1 MAAIHSTSRQTLT
14 RSYGIGL
21 RARTSSRALIPAPTP
36 SSATFLSTSSGW
48 SYTCP
53 RSLQKE
59 SISIASIRSLPV
71 CATGGRRLHS
81 TNAAVAEREQ
91 ETENEIEQ
99 GYDGEQVMSG
109 EQDVVEPIFQRASA
123 SATDQLSEMVPK
135 ADRARESP
143 AVRNARK
150 LIDNL
155 HRQGTTRRPHVSVHE
170 LEIIFAALMEESL
183 ALPQPSL
190 QELASSGTATIAAE
204 ASDSALQAALSV
216 LDCLQHFRSQRSS
229 TIYDLLI
236 RQCMLHGYPDKAAMV
251 YVGLI
256 EEWILEGRL
265 AEGGDLEE
273 FAEGGLPADQIV
285 ANMNAVREQRKEGL
299 SEVDQLSTTIDT
311 PSAAETLGTRESK
324 RRAASIASRM
334 NGWFEGIRSWRLPGE
349 VIAPLDR
356 IRLWHPKKLALKEK
370 MKNFPMPMPM
380 SPPRTIPTPTL
391 NLLTVILD
399 GLNFER
405 ELVQQ
410 ELWGKREYVA
420 KRPIEFERCSRALA
434 YLANTILSRTLPI
447 TALARLMKAFRS
459 LPSSPPVYPENL
471 KDDGMTTLD
480 KEVYSAHIQCQQA
493 LYSLIM
499 APPALRW
506 RQASRGS
513 LYRLQPMD
521 IIAANS
527 LLAWGLQV
535 LHKPFF
541 IDKLFSYFKE
551 SFGLSQL
558 TEATRNVLLRFGRR
572 ARDRQNREKRL
583 SETDIPGKDRLNAP
597 PNVSTEQWKVYFQR
611 HLVQPATEGESA
623 TVQMLAA
630 AEAVDPF
637 IYESAPYIRNQA
649 DLHRMTA
656 YIQHLTKTT
665 QWEKL
670 SKFIYTLVP
679 YLDTVAYPEL
689 AADSTSPAIM
699 QELKRRQSLARDA
712 LLLPPRIYVLI
723 LGALQQAGKT
733 GLAERVFHIAHRSS
747 QLSIQAATRSAS
759 RSPSSSPGGSTVQS
773 GSRNPPWFLPEH
785 AYTSMIVMYNDEQ
798 RKGNTDHA
806 RAGQTMDSSSP
817 PRQKRV
823 IKGWG
828 MERGVNR
835 NTDYAAV
842 ARTMS
847 YRIYVQALSAA
858 YHTRQDYEYPPAT
871 PDWIRSVYSDY
882 LDPPVL
888 DDKLFHAY
896 SLGLFRHRPRTE
908 DDLKRSSDRKLDDVV
923 ADLEDVMR
931 EMKVWRVRFPW
942 VVKQKYEW
950 LKGERQA
957 RLRQREEKRA
967 DPQGK
972 RVL

>member
-1 MAAIHSTSRQTLT
+1 MQRESL
-14 RSYGIGL
+14 
-21 RARTSSRALIPAPTP
+21 
-36 SSATFLSTSSGW
+36 SSASL
-48 SYTCP
+48 
-53 RSLQKE
+53 RSL
-59 SISIASIRSLPV
+59 AV
-71 CATGGRRLHS
+71 CRNGGRRFAS

-91 ETENEIEQ
+91 ESENEIEQ
-99 GYDGEQVMSG
+99 DGFDAERVMTGEQNLAELAELKGSVSG
-109 EQDVVEPIFQRASA
+109 
-123 SATDQLSEMVPK
+123 TDEAHSMMPH
-135 ADRARESP
+135 DNMPSESP
-143 AVRNARK
+143 AVKNASR
-150 LIDNL
+150 IIADL
-155 HRQGTTRRPHVSVHE
+155 HQQRVTRRPHVSVHH
-170 LEIIFAALMEESL
+170 LETIFAALMEESL
-183 ALPQPSL
+183 ALPPACSQAPS
-190 QELASSGTATIAAE
+190 SSGTVTGGATAQ
-204 ASDSALQAALSV
+204 DSALRAALSL
-216 LDCLQHFRSQRSS
+216 LDSLQHFRLQRSA

-285 ANMNAVREQRKEGL
+285 ANMNAVREQRKEGVL
-299 SEVDQLSTTIDT
+299 EADQLVSTYDT
-311 PSAAETLGTRESK
+311 APAADAQEMMRESK

-391 NLLTVILD
+391 DLLTVVLD

-410 ELWGKREYVA
+410 EAWGKREYLA
-420 KRPIEFERCSRALA
+420 KRPIEFERCARALA

-471 KDDGMTTLD
+471 KDGGMTTLD

-558 TEATRNVLLRFGRR
+558 TEATRNILLRFGRR

-583 SETDIPGKDRLNAP
+583 SETDVQGKELLNAP
-597 PNVSTEQWKVYFQR
+597 SNVSTEQWKVYFQR
-611 HLVQPATEGESA
+611 HLVQPASREESA
-623 TVQMLAA
+623 TVQLLAA
-630 AEAVDPF
+630 AEGVDPF
-637 IYESAPYIRNQA
+637 IYDSAPYIRTQA

-656 YIQHLTKTT
+656 YIQHLSRTA

-679 YLDTVAYPEL
+679 YLDTAAYPEL
-689 AADSTSPAIM
+689 AAESTSPAVM
-699 QELKRRQSLARDA
+699 QELKRRKSLARDA

-733 GLAERVFHIAHRSS
+733 GLAERVFHIAQRSS
-747 QLSIQAATRSAS
+747 QLSIQAASRRSAS
-759 RSPSSSPGGSTVQS
+759 RSPSSSGSAVHSRS
-773 GSRNPPWFLPEH
+773 GNPPWYLPEH

-798 RKGNTDHA
+798 RKGNSEHA
-806 RAGQTMDSSSP
+806 RSSGQLMDSAL
-817 PRQKRV
+817 RQKRLV
-823 IKGWG
+823 KGWG

-847 YRIYVQALSAA
+847 HRIYVQAVDAA
-858 YHTRQDYEYPPAT
+858 HDARLDYEYPSTT
-871 PDWIRSVYSDY
+871 PDWIRSVYADY
-882 LDPPVL
+882 LEPPVL

-896 SLGLFRHRPRTE
+896 SLSLFRDRPRTE
-908 DDLKRSSDRKLDDVV
+908 DDLKRISDRKLDDVV
-923 ADLEDVMR
+923 TDLEDVMR
-931 EMKVWRVRFPW
+931 EMEVWQVRFPW

-950 LKGERQA
+950 LKGERQ
-957 RLRQREEKRA
+957 RRKRRDERQEEKGVTSEAERGG
-967 DPQGK
+967 PN
-972 RVL
+972 VHV